1 MVKPVVLCVDDEK
14 PVLESIKEQLR
25 SSLDNDYIIETAES
39 GPDALDIIDELSAD
53 GLEVG
58 VIISDQIMPEMK
70 GDELL
75 KIVHCRSP
83 RTLKILLTGQ
93 ADAEAVGSAVN
104 HANLYRYLSKPWQMT
119 DFLMTVKEALRSY
132 IQDKK
137 LEEQNLELQKI
148 NQTLEELNVSL
159 EQKVIERTAEL
170 TTANSKLLQEI
181 VERERAENALKL
193 ANIELTRLTNLDG
206 LTHIANRRRFDEYL
220 DAQWDVH
227 ENANCWLSLILCDI
241 DQFKE
246 FNDTYGHQL
255 GDECLKKVAQA
266 LNQAMKEDGTD
277 LVARY
282 GGEEFAV
289 ILPNT
294 NPDRGNQMAEM
305 IRQHVSAL
313 KIPHRSSSVYDYV
326 TLSVGLA
333 TTKSFLNLSRETF
346 VELTDQALYKA
357 KQQGRNQ
364 VVSKVVEL

>member
-25 SSLDNDYIIETAES
+25 SSLDGDYIIETAES
-39 GPDALDIIDELSAD
+39 GPDALDIIDDLSAE

-132 IQDKK
+132 AQDKK
-137 LEEQNLELQKI
+137 LEEQNIELQKI

-170 TTANSKLLQEI
+170 THANSKLLQEI
-181 VERERAENALKL
+181 TERERAEKALKA
-193 ANIELTRLTNLDG
+193 ANAELTRLTNLDG

-220 DAQWDVH
+220 EVQWDVH
-227 ENANCWLSLILCDI
+227 ENAGCWLSLILCDI

-266 LNQAMKEDGTD
+266 ITQTIKDETD
-277 LVARY
+277 LAARY

-289 ILPNT
+289 ILPKT
-294 NPDRGNQMAEM
+294 SPDRGHQMAEM
-305 IRQHVSAL
+305 IRQQVSAL

-346 VELTDQALYKA
+346 IDLTDQALYKA

-364 VVSKVVEL
+364 VVSKIVEL